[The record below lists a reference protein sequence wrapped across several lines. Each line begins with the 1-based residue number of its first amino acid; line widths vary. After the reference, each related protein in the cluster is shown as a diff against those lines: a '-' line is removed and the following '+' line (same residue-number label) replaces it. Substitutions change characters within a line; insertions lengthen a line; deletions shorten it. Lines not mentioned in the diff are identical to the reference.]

1 MAREIGRHSTPL
13 PESGAKAAGKM
24 APAALVFLVKPV
36 IFSGISDDK
45 EIMRPWIDDFSACGL
60 DEILRFQAENREWSK
75 QLRLRTATL
84 VNSRLAKDVSQ
95 DDYLAS
101 RKTIHE
107 DTAECRSRANI
118 LDAQIARHSTLV
130 SHSR

>member
-1 MAREIGRHSTPL
+1 MQ
-13 PESGAKAAGKM
+13 
-24 APAALVFLVKPV
+24 
-36 IFSGISDDK
+36 
-45 EIMRPWIDDFSACGL
+45 PWTGDFSDCGL

-75 QLRLRTATL
+75 QLRMRTATL
-84 VNSRLAKDVSQ
+84 VNNRLAKSVTQ

-107 DTAECRSRANI
+107 DTAECRARANM
-118 LDAQIARHSTLV
+118 LDAQIARHSSLV